1 MIKTARPRQVA
12 FLLHSTYD
20 DTWGNSQFLGKA
32 PNGRFILIECC
43 QLYFRSLGDEK
54 GACPLIRLD
63 FCLIWKTIR
72 QAFQKQHPLAV
83 KQHMGYLRV
92 YRLGAQIKEKYIRFT
107 LGSDR

>member
-1 MIKTARPRQVA
+1 
-12 FLLHSTYD
+12 
-20 DTWGNSQFLGKA
+20 
-32 PNGRFILIECC
+32 
-43 QLYFRSLGDEK
+43 
-54 GACPLIRLD
+54 
-63 FCLIWKTIR
+63 LIWKTIR